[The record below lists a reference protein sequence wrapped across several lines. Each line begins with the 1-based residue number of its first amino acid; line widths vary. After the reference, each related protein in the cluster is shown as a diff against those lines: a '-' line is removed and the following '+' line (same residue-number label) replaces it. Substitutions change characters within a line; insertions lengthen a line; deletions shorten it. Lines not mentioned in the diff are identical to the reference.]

1 MGEAKLWWKFRPSK
15 MAVLLLSVH
24 PSFAQNLLHLHPAH
38 LTDPYLFAP
47 ASAGDYPSFS
57 SELSNAYQRVGEG
70 GVQLSGFHGN

>member
-1 MGEAKLWWKFRPSK
+1 

-24 PSFAQNLLHLHPAH
+24 PCFAQNLLHLHLAH
-38 LTDPYLFAP
+38 LFALTYLPLAP

-70 GVQLSGFHGN
+70 HAACWFPQ

>member
-1 MGEAKLWWKFRPSK
+1 

-24 PSFAQNLLHLHPAH
+24 PSFAQNLLHLHLTH